1 MTIPTTPLQSEI
13 LRVALQRIAAWRL
26 SAAEPVACPVCEA
39 SGIEVVD
46 RSTRPYAEWYALS
59 CPSCGLEH
67 TIHIPMAPTM
77 PSGD

>member
-1 MTIPTTPLQSEI
+1 MRNPLPVDK
-13 LRVALQRIAAWRL
+13 LKLALQRIAAWRL
-26 SAAEPVACPVCEA
+26 SAAGPVACPVCEA
-39 SGIEVVD
+39 SGLDIVD

>member
-1 MTIPTTPLQSEI
+1 VAGNPLPPDR
-13 LRVALQRIAAWRL
+13 LRLALERIAAWRL
-26 SAAEPVACPVCEA
+26 APREPVACPVCEA
-39 SGIEVVD
+39 TGLDIVD